1 MMSLDEIRIGVV
13 GTGQIGVDHI
23 RRITEHCRGARV
35 TAVSS
40 RRRAPAEA
48 AAAIC
53 GARVEDGFEAL
64 LQAPDVDAVVITS
77 PSQFHEEQVLA
88 AIACGKYVFCEKPLA
103 ITAEGCRRVVDA
115 EVRAGK
121 RLVQVGFMRR
131 YDKGYG
137 QLKEAVDSG
146 EYGKPLMV
154 HCAHRNIAP
163 HGEFTTE
170 MSITQTAIHEIDI
183 TRWLLDDDYVSAQV
197 MFPTQSA
204 NAAEGLR
211 DPQLILLQTARG
223 TVINLEVYV
232 NCQFGYDI
240 QCEVVCENGVLR
252 MAEPSN
258 LTIRSNAMRSVALE
272 TDWVLRFLDS
282 YDVELN
288 AWLDGIRRGHLEGAS
303 AWDGYVAAVTAD
315 ALIRSQKSGTIEQ
328 IELDHHPLLYLS

>member
-1 MMSLDEIRIGVV
+1 MNEIQIGVV

-23 RRITEHCRGARV
+23 KRITEHCRGARV

-48 AAAIC
+48 AASIC

-64 LQAPDVDAVVITS
+64 LHAPDVDAIVITS

-88 AIACGKYVFCEKPLA
+88 AIECGKYIFCEKPLA
-103 ITAEGCRRVVDA
+103 ITAEGCRKIVDA

-131 YDKGYG
+131 YDKGYR
-137 QLKEAVDSG
+137 QLKEAIDG
-146 EYGKPLMV
+146 GTYGRPLIV

-197 MFPTQSA
+197 MFPTQTS

-211 DPQLILLQTARG
+211 DPQMILLQTARG
-223 TVINLEVYV
+223 AVINLEVYV
-232 NCQFGYDI
+232 NCKFGYDI

-272 TDWVLRFLDS
+272 TDWVLRFIDS

-288 AWLDGIRRGHLEGAS
+288 AWLDGIRRGRIEGAS

-315 ALIRSQKSGTIEQ
+315 ALIRSQKSGKTEQ
-328 IELDHHPLLYLS
+328 IELGERPLLYLS